1 MDSLR
6 LLLDC
11 SIAEVQVNL
20 LVCMF
25 MYVLFSPCVMA
36 YLQPQSHNSTSS
48 DKDGG
53 DTSPSSVW
61 TTFASLNKAR
71 MKFNMKLLGQQFTLT
86 SPRTP
91 TASAKARRMFVL

>member
-1 MDSLR
+1 MTICFVLSLG
-6 LLLDC
+6 
-11 SIAEVQVNL
+11 A
-20 LVCMF
+20 F
-25 MYVLFSPCVMA
+25 
-36 YLQPQSHNSTSS
+36 LQPQSHNSTSS

-91 TASAKARRMFVL
+91 TASAKARMFVSCVVMGCVVFKCVHLMIILDTKK